1 MRTSS
6 ELPGHT
12 LPPHAAD
19 VTGRPAEETTAP
31 DAVKEARDDGD
42 DATEEEEELIQG
54 QESRESVATG
64 TVGEDTASS
73 LAVHGRVLVL
83 GCGSGAVHVMDAWGN
98 VMETRRHHAG
108 SRVTGVSLDRDGEY
122 FASCSED
129 GKVAVTGVS
138 AENRDRVLQ

>member
-42 DATEEEEELIQG
+42 DVTEEEEVELIQG

-64 TVGEDTASS
+64 TVGEDTAPS
-73 LAVHGRVLVL
+73 LAREDTASDRLFVAILRLRPRRPPPRPQHRPPSRPARPAVSQPGEGLGGLGR
-83 GCGSGAVHVMDAWGN
+83 
-98 VMETRRHHAG
+98 E
-108 SRVTGVSLDRDGEY
+108 
-122 FASCSED
+122 
-129 GKVAVTGVS
+129 
-138 AENRDRVLQ
+138 

>member
-19 VTGRPAEETTAP
+19 VTRRPAEETTAP

-42 DATEEEEELIQG
+42 DATEEEEEEELIQG

-73 LAVHGRVLVL
+73 LAREDTASDRLFVAILSLRPRRPPPRPQHRPP
-83 GCGSGAVHVMDAWGN
+83 SRPARPAV
-98 VMETRRHHAG
+98 
-108 SRVTGVSLDRDGEY
+108 SQPGE
-122 FASCSED
+122 
-129 GKVAVTGVS
+129 G
-138 AENRDRVLQ
+138 